1 MFTGRGG
8 GQHGPSP
15 PSPVRFTHNALMNTH
30 NALMKTMAHCES
42 RARYTEVPD
51 QAISDCKGIRKPEHN
66 GFAGFRP
73 RRIDSRHRLVHWI
86 ASDAQSVHGVS
97 CRYHYGA

>member
-1 MFTGRGG
+1 MPSATEGESGS
-8 GQHGPSP
+8 PSP
-15 PSPVRFTHNALMNTH
+15 
-30 NALMKTMAHCES
+30 S
-42 RARYTEVPD
+42 R
-51 QAISDCKGIRKPEHN
+51 N
-66 GFAGFRP
+66 GFAGFRS